1 MNKLRQ
7 AYKKKFSNY
16 KDKPWAY
23 RGFIGNLA
31 TSEIDV
37 PDEPF
42 TVYVTTLQGEVQTAI
57 NTSVPNLLGQPIF
70 IGRDPNNMPLK
81 TCVLGVWDVFPGSYA
96 GMSGVGSH
104 AKTHS
109 WYDGTHNGSDV
120 TWVWGEQVLMSLVFP
135 VPGSM
140 TVLIWPGN
148 FWTGTQWVFIK
159 VNTLLDFTA
168 SIPATSGKVRYAV
181 IVLDSSGAYQIRNGV
196 EVTGWSNITEADMP
210 TLIAGDIPQWAV
222 RVYSGQTQLRFNGD
236 VNDFVDLRWCR
247 MGGSGGGGSWSGT
260 PGRVPVTDAT
270 GLLVTDSSIIWN
282 NVYKSLSVGDNPP
295 PPVNRKGSIHSI
307 SDQENAT
314 VFAWTYGNVYRSAFI
329 GWLARGTKSSPT
341 PVQTD
346 DILSGVSGGGYDG
359 VTLAENT
366 VTSGQVR
373 VVADENFVVTAH
385 GTRIEL
391 FTTPIGSVTRRATAV
406 FQSDGSLNL
415 PVSGATYNVAGV
427 PHTHAVA
434 TTSLAGFMSSVD
446 KMKLDAASLTP
457 TALTLATWDA
467 NRNMHTNAPIV
478 GLVTAL
484 NPPAGPY
491 TLTSSAAGCYAFTG
505 SWSLPSVNMP
515 SLTTLQVGMSIR
527 LINRTGSSISVYLS
541 DGTTLIASLSA
552 GNDFT
557 FTSLAISSDSVSNW
571 RVNSSVSTTAS
582 LTVSAPLTG
591 GGPLTGNSISISI
604 PAAAAGVDGYMSA
617 ATYALVAALPTTYAS
632 LASPNTFA
640 GGQTF
645 ATNAGNTEAVFS
657 GSLSASTSF
666 SIYMNT
672 SFTNS
677 SGANYGAYLGPT
689 QTVSGGQM
697 VGATIA
703 PTYSAASG
711 DLPVMYGL
719 IVQATLAGAAAG
731 HLNTAQ
737 SLYLQLVNS
746 SAAGG
751 VIDTGYALHILA
763 PVGTVTSPYAIV
775 IDANAGPIALGEG
788 INIGVGTSTGTKIGL
803 STSGKLG
810 FFGATPIIQPSG
822 SAQAA
827 APAGGTGTAAGGWD
841 TAAHRN
847 SAIATINALRQALV
861 DLGIIKG
868 SA

>member
-1 MNKLRQ
+1 MPKKYQRLAKNKL
-7 AYKKKFSNY
+7 KKLQPTTASTEVRPARLGRADGTVVANKA
-16 KDKPWAY
+16 K
-23 RGFIGNLA
+23 R
-31 TSEIDV
+31 
-37 PDEPF
+37 
-42 TVYVTTLQGEVQTAI
+42 TVYVTYFDGMTIEVLNQRITNGFGKLVLVGFDPVQFPTRRQVLGLWDVYPDAQWAGAAEHADQHGWQGEDPLWVAGEQFLPALIVPVPGQLKVDIFPVVYLGSSAWKII
-57 NTSVPNLLGQPIF
+57 NSVTRIDFSSHIPSSGARYTLLVVDSTGSF
-70 IGRDPNNMPLK
+70 NFRDGTIKSSRSALTDADIPLPAAGDN
-81 TCVLGVWDVFPGSYA
+81 VPGALLLYA
-96 GMSGVGSH
+96 GMTELQKRPGFMDILDLRFSGVYG
-104 AKTHS
+104 
-109 WYDGTHNGSDV
+109 
-120 TWVWGEQVLMSLVFP
+120 
-135 VPGSM
+135 
-140 TVLIWPGN
+140 
-148 FWTGTQWVFIK
+148 
-159 VNTLLDFTA
+159 
-168 SIPATSGKVRYAV
+168 R
-181 IVLDSSGAYQIRNGV
+181 
-196 EVTGWSNITEADMP
+196 
-210 TLIAGDIPQWAV
+210 
-222 RVYSGQTQLRFNGD
+222 
-236 VNDFVDLRWCR
+236 
-247 MGGSGGGGSWSGT
+247 GGGSSWTGVA
-260 PGRVPVTDAT
+260 GRVVVTDGSGNLSTDADMTWDAT
-270 GLLVTDSSIIWN
+270 H
-282 NVYKSLSVGDNPP
+282 KSLSIGDNPP

-307 SDQENAT
+307 SDQENST

-467 NRNMHTNAPIV
+467 NSNMHTNAPIV

-505 SWSLPSVNMP
+505 SWSLPSVKMP

-571 RVNSSVSTTAS
+571 RVTSSVSTTAS

-604 PAAAAGVDGYMSA
+604 PASAAGVDGYMSA

-645 ATNAGNTEAVFS
+645 ATNTGNAEAVFS

-672 SFTNS
+672 SFTSS
-677 SGANYGAYLGPT
+677 SGVNYGAYLEPT

-719 IVQATLAGAAAG
+719 IVKATLAGAAAG

-810 FFGATPIIQPSG
+810 FFGVTPIIQPSG
-822 SAQAA
+822 ANQAA